1 VTAPLPMVPLSGKTA
16 ADLVDLL
23 GELAAFPHLR
33 HRANDLVKLIG
44 EAAAIAGEHVDEHE
58 MWCMELLECVGQAT
72 GRALSTIATRENL
85 LLAKDALSH
94 TVPVLGANVITLPLA
109 PARETAAS
117 MDAAAAKAVL
127 DMAGPLSVRLW
138 VDQREVDPF
147 ETWAAPRE
155 REVLERPDGSRALVY
170 FVRRSGPNA
179 FNVSALT
186 MCKPGEA
193 TW

>member
-1 VTAPLPMVPLSGKTA
+1 MTARLPMVPLSGKAAESLLALLGDMDAYPLLKHRA
-16 ADLVDLL
+16 ADLRSIV
-23 GELAAFPHLR
+23 
-33 HRANDLVKLIG
+33 G
-44 EAAAIAGEHVDEHE
+44 EAMAIAGEHVSEHE

-72 GRALSTIATRENL
+72 GRMLSTIATRENVR
-85 LLAKDALSH
+85 LAKDALSH
-94 TVPVLGANVITLPLA
+94 TVPVLGANVIAMPLA
-109 PARETAAS
+109 PTRETAANI
-117 MDAAAAKAVL
+117 DAAAAKAVL

-179 FNVSALT
+179 FSVSALT